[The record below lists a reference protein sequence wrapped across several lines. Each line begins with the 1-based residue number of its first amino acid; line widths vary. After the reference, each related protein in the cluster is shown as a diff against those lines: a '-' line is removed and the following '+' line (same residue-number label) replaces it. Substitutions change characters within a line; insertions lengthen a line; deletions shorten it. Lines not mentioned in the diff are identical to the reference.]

1 MYPAGYPTSAA
12 APRLGEG
19 YNFFMNTLNELV
31 GEMRRLIDS
40 AGQNK
45 IHLRAFG
52 GLAILAHSQKD
63 PRFFQRH
70 APDLDF
76 LVPRNDRQKL
86 EPFFRE
92 MGYSPNK
99 QFNLLNGAHRQIYYY
114 DKSQDLHVDILIGD
128 FEMCHKLPLDDRLD
142 IDPLTIPLAD
152 LLLSKAQV
160 VQLNRKDA
168 LDIISLLF
176 NNEVGGE
183 EEGKI
188 GLDRIIWLCS
198 QDWGLYKTTS
208 INLGRVEELL
218 SDGEIKITSDE
229 RNLILERVHKI
240 QKAFDEMPKSIA
252 WQMRDKVGTRVRWY
266 LEVEEVDQ

>member
-1 MYPAGYPTSAA
+1 
-12 APRLGEG
+12 
-19 YNFFMNTLNELV
+19 MNTLSELFD
-31 GEMRRLIDS
+31 EMKRLIEV
-40 AGQNK
+40 AGQK
-45 IHLRAFG
+45 DIHLRAFG
-52 GLAILAHSQKD
+52 GLAVLTHSQTN
-63 PRFFQRH
+63 PRFFQRD

-76 LVPRNDRQKL
+76 LIPKSDRQKL

-92 MGYSPNK
+92 NGYSPDR
-99 QFNLLNGAHRQIYYY
+99 QFNLLNGSHRQIYYW

-142 IDPLTIPLAD
+142 IDPITIPLAD

-160 VQLNRKDA
+160 VELNRKDA

-176 NNEVGGE
+176 NNDVGAE
-183 EEGKI
+183 QDGKI
-188 GLDRIIWLCS
+188 GVDRIAALCA

-208 INLGRVEELL
+208 MNLERVGELLGNGELQLTDEERQLILGRV
-218 SDGEIKITSDE
+218 
-229 RNLILERVHKI
+229 RKI
-240 QKAFDEMPKSIA
+240 QKGFEEMPKSIA

>member
-1 MYPAGYPTSAA
+1 MGDFVAA
-12 APRLGEG
+12 TRLPPGEG
-19 YNFFMNTLNELV
+19 YNFFMKTLDELFSEMKRLV
-31 GEMRRLIDS
+31 GAADS
-40 AGQNK
+40 SQ

-52 GLAILAHSQKD
+52 GLAILAHSQTD
-63 PRFFQRH
+63 PRFFRRD

-76 LVPRNDRQKL
+76 LAPKNDRQKL

-92 MGYSPNK
+92 VGYSPDK
-99 QFNLLNGAHRQIYYY
+99 QFNLLNGMRRQIYYY
-114 DKSQDLHVDILIGD
+114 DRSHDLHIDILIGD
-128 FEMCHKLPLDDRLD
+128 FEMCHKLPLDDRLGV
-142 IDPLTIPLAD
+142 DPVTIPLAE

-176 NNEVGGE
+176 NNEVGVE
-183 EEGKI
+183 REGLI
-188 GLDRIIWLCS
+188 GLDRITWLCS

-208 INLGRVEELL
+208 MNLDRVEALL
-218 SDGEIKITSDE
+218 GSDE
-229 RNLILERVHKI
+229 LQLNPDERDLILSRI
-240 QKAFDEMPKSIA
+240 QKIRKAFVDMPKSLA

>member
-1 MYPAGYPTSAA
+1 MAS
-12 APRLGEG
+12 
-19 YNFFMNTLNELV
+19 LNELV
-31 GEMRRLIDS
+31 CEMKRLID
-40 AGQNK
+40 AANQYQV
-45 IHLRAFG
+45 HLRAFG
-52 GLAILAHSQKD
+52 GLAVLTHSKN
-63 PRFFQRH
+63 PRFFERE

-76 LVPRNDRQKL
+76 LIPKIDRQKL

-92 MGYSPNK
+92 NGYSPDK
-99 QFNLLNGAHRQIYYY
+99 QFNLLNGMRRQIYYS
-114 DKSQDLHVDILIGD
+114 DTVSDLHVDILIGD

-142 IDPLTIPLAD
+142 VDPVTIPLAD

-176 NNEVGGE
+176 NNEVGDEQDGV
-183 EEGKI
+183 I
-188 GLDRIIWLCS
+188 GLERITGLCA

-208 INLGRVEELL
+208 MN
-218 SDGEIKITSDE
+218 
-229 RNLILERVHKI
+229 LERVENLLGDGEFQVTDDERSIILKRVSKI
-240 QKAFDEMPKSIA
+240 QKAFDDMPKSIA

>member
-1 MYPAGYPTSAA
+1 
-12 APRLGEG
+12 
-19 YNFFMNTLNELV
+19 MNTLNELV
-31 GEMRRLIDS
+31 GEMKRLIDV
-40 AGQNK
+40 ANQNQ

-52 GLAILAHSQKD
+52 GLAVLAHSQRD
-63 PRFFQRH
+63 PKFFHRE

-76 LVPRNDRQKL
+76 LIPKNDRQKL

-92 MGYSPNK
+92 MGYSPDK
-99 QFNLLNGAHRQIYYY
+99 QFNLLNGMRRQIYYY
-114 DKSQDLHVDILIGD
+114 DRSEDLHVDILIGD

-142 IDPLTIPLAD
+142 VDPVTIPLAE
-152 LLLSKAQV
+152 LFLSKAQV

-168 LDIISLLF
+168 LDLISLLF
-176 NNEVGGE
+176 NNEVGDE
-183 EEGKI
+183 KEGYI
-188 GLDRIIWLCS
+188 GLDRITWLGA

-218 SDGEIKITSDE
+218 SNGELQLTSDE
-229 RNLILERVHKI
+229 RDLILGRVHKI
-240 QKAFDEMPKSIA
+240 QKAFEDMPKSIA

>member
-1 MYPAGYPTSAA
+1 MDSLT
-12 APRLGEG
+12 
-19 YNFFMNTLNELV
+19 ELV
-31 GEMRRLIDS
+31 HEMKRLID
-40 AGQNK
+40 AAHKNQ

-52 GLAILAHSQKD
+52 GLAILTHSQKD
-63 PRFFQRH
+63 PRFFQRD

-76 LVPRNDRQKL
+76 LIPKTERQKL

-92 MGYSPNK
+92 NEYTPDK
-99 QFNLLNGAHRQIYYY
+99 QFNLLNGMRRQIYFS
-114 DKSQDLHVDILIGD
+114 DKTPDLHVDILIGD

-142 IDPLTIPLAD
+142 VDPVTIPLAD

-168 LDIISLLF
+168 MDIISLLF
-176 NNEVGGE
+176 NNEVGIE
-183 EEGKI
+183 RENVI
-188 GLDRIIWLCS
+188 GLDRIAALCA

-218 SDGEIKITSDE
+218 GSGELQITDE
-229 RNLILERVHKI
+229 ERSIILERVHKI
-240 QKAFDEMPKSIA
+240 QKTFEDMPKSIA

>member
-1 MYPAGYPTSAA
+1 
-12 APRLGEG
+12 
-19 YNFFMNTLNELV
+19 
-31 GEMRRLIDS
+31 LIDT
-40 AGQNK
+40 ANQNQM
-45 IHLRAFG
+45 HLRAFG
-52 GLAILAHSQKD
+52 GLAVLAHSQKD
-63 PRFFQRH
+63 PRFFQRE

-76 LVPRNDRQKL
+76 LIPKTERQKL

-92 MGYSPNK
+92 NGYSPDK
-99 QFNLLNGAHRQIYYY
+99 QFNLLNGMRRQIYYS
-114 DKSQDLHVDILIGD
+114 DSIPDLHVDILIGN

-142 IDPLTIPLAD
+142 VDPVTIPLAD

-176 NNEVGGE
+176 NNEVGDEQDGV
-183 EEGKI
+183 I
-188 GLDRIIWLCS
+188 SLDRITDLGA

-208 INLGRVEELL
+208 MN
-218 SDGEIKITSDE
+218 
-229 RNLILERVHKI
+229 LERVEDLLGNGELQISDEERSLILGRIRKI
-240 QKAFDEMPKSIA
+240 QKGFEEMPKSIA

>member
-1 MYPAGYPTSAA
+1 MES
-12 APRLGEG
+12 
-19 YNFFMNTLNELV
+19 LNELV
-31 GEMRRLIDS
+31 CEMKRLIDAAS
-40 AGQNK
+40 QK
-45 IHLRAFG
+45 QIHLRAFG
-52 GLAILAHSQKD
+52 GLAVLAHSKD
-63 PRFFQRH
+63 PRFFERD

-76 LVPRNDRQKL
+76 LIPKTDRQML

-92 MGYSPNK
+92 SGYSPDK
-99 QFNLLNGAHRQIYYY
+99 QFNLLNGMRRQIYYS
-114 DKSQDLHVDILIGD
+114 DKVPDLHVDILIGD

-142 IDPLTIPLAD
+142 VDPVTIPLAD

-168 LDIISLLF
+168 LDMISLLF
-176 NNEVGGE
+176 NNDVGIE
-183 EEGKI
+183 RENMI
-188 GLDRIIWLCS
+188 GLDRISALCA

-218 SDGEIKITSDE
+218 GNGELQVTDE
-229 RNLILERVHKI
+229 ERSIILERVRKI
-240 QKAFDEMPKSIA
+240 QKAFEDMPKSIS